1 MIVCI
6 SPLSDLR
13 PEQVLLELKKEGSNW
28 WAIFNPSI
36 PRVLDISLSLTL
48 RHERPVDPIAWNHS
62 SGLNLE
68 LHKASFFPCDS
79 LPMGSFLLQ
88 DAWVHHR
95 LILRQPTPDLEHSLT
110 RPSIQPS

>member
-48 RHERPVDPIAWNHS
+48 RHERRVDPIAWNHS

-68 LHKASFFPCDS
+68 LHKASFFACDS
-79 LPMGSFLLQ
+79 LPMGSLLLQ
-88 DAWVHHR
+88 YAGVQHR
-95 LILRQPTPDLEHSLT
+95 FILRRPARERGKSL
-110 RPSIQPS
+110 

>member
-48 RHERPVDPIAWNHS
+48 EHERHVDAIAWNNS

-68 LHKASFFPCDS
+68 LHKAVFFACES
-79 LPMGSFLLQ
+79 LPMGSLMLQ
-88 DAWVHHR
+88 DSKMQYR
-95 LILRQPTPDLEHSLT
+95 FTIR
-110 RPSIQPS
+110 RPSREGGKAFNWT